1 MSSYCGLN
9 CVLPSQDVEALSP
22 CMIASRDEA
31 STVGLCAVI
40 SALTGLGPQDVLLPW
55 EDTGEGS
62 CLQLG
67 RRLSPGPELLAPLTS
82 RLHFGSSVAPSLCVL
97 L

>member
-1 MSSYCGLN
+1 MSSYYALN

-31 STVGLCAVI
+31 TMVRLCAVI
-40 SALTGLGPQDVLLPW
+40 SALTEEGPQDILLPW

-62 CLQLG
+62 CLQPG
-67 RRLSPGPELLAPLTS
+67 KRLSPGPELLAPLTS

>member
-1 MSSYCGLN
+1 MSSYYALN

-31 STVGLCAVI
+31 TMVRLCAVI
-40 SALTGLGPQDVLLPW
+40 SALTEEGPQDVLLPW

-62 CLQLG
+62 CLQPG
-67 RRLSPGPELLAPLTS
+67 KRLSPGPELLAPLTS

>member
-1 MSSYCGLN
+1 MSSYYALN

-31 STVGLCAVI
+31 TMVRLCAVI
-40 SALTGLGPQDVLLPW
+40 SALTEEGPQDILLPW

-62 CLQLG
+62 CLQPG